1 MESQYRIV
9 MNNNA
14 KLEEVL
20 MHACNAH
27 TLIERQIQQAKMQ
40 VSEDPLSQVYVSL
53 ERPWL
58 NEVRYI

>member
-1 MESQYRIV
+1 

-40 VSEDPLSQVYVSL
+40 VSEDLLSQVYVSL